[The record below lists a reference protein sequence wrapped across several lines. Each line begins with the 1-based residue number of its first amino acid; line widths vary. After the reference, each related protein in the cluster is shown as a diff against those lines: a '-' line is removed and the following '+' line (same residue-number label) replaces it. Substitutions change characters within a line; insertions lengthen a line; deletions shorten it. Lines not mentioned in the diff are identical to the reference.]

1 MSDTTYKIGV
11 EITGDDS
18 RFRATAKSSEKAV
31 SDLEKKASSDV
42 AKLKANLIGMFS
54 AKGADTG
61 IAKFTS
67 EIGAGTGALE
77 AFAGPAGVAVG
88 VTLAFAGAAVSAGTA
103 MFALAKEASDYGSE
117 IADAEAKTGLTAES
131 LSALRYQAQLSGSD
145 FGELSG
151 GISKFTKTVGESAKG
166 NEEATQKLKN
176 LGLDPQEAV
185 KDLDGALTKVFKT
198 INDAKPGVN
207 QMTAAQDAFGKSG
220 ANLIPTIKSMDGDF
234 AALKKRAT
242 ELGIVLSEEDVRAA
256 DAFGDTLDTVTLQAK
271 GAAYQFAYGFMPAIT
286 HTMDEISG
294 SLKNNK
300 DVWREWGEYVGGKIL
315 ETTHALQSYAAIAND
330 VYNGN
335 FSFSTFKAQ
344 GLINAEENRKFE
356 FEKLKN
362 QPTLPGVVPTDA
374 ELSRFGPSGDYL
386 DKSSGAGVSKGAAK
400 SSSGG
405 GKMNFEMS
413 SKGKALVEAANK
425 LGINPLDL
433 AAIISYETSGTFNP
447 SIKGGKGNNY
457 QGLIQFGQEER
468 STYGVTKG
476 QSFEQQILGPVVK
489 YFQDRFASVGKSTVG
504 ATLLDLY
511 KTVNGG
517 NPTVSANAS
526 DGNGTISQHVQRIA
540 SQHKSNALKYFFGGN
555 SKNVKGLD
563 GAEIAK
569 RENDEF
575 ERGAA
580 LVKQY
585 DDQVKN
591 LGVTTERRKV
601 DLILETGEY
610 AKLSEA
616 QKQKIRDDA
625 DAIDSYTK
633 EAQAS
638 ENYSAFVKSLLDDYG
653 ALNNVQPT
661 ATEQLNKYIAANKEA
676 GVIMDESDIATVK
689 RIATLFDLAKA
700 QEKENDLVQV
710 ETQRYRD
717 ERDAIWETVA
727 AQQALTN
734 QINRAA
740 LKPEQNFGVKNPNP
754 GIADDDPTPK
764 FKRTISANAMANAT
778 GRDFAAGGIFD
789 QNTVDTQVSLMATLK
804 ETGMDTFKALAGE
817 IGNAA
822 AQWLAYGGASE
833 QSLGQ
838 ATKAVLASVAAQALG
853 TGLFE
858 LGIGFAALT
867 PWGEAIY
874 GPAPLHFKSAAIL
887 LGMGAAFGG
896 LARAIP
902 GGGGSGNN
910 SQKDSPDYL
919 RADSSSP
926 DYLRQNQSGN
936 NPSQQ
941 QQFGE
946 LSNAVNGLTETV
958 SRLKGIKPGEMLQ
971 QGIEQ
976 KPGLITNTTTKELNG
991 SGTKATQMGKALRLK

>member
-1 MSDTTYKIGV
+1 M
-11 EITGDDS
+11 
-18 RFRATAKSSEKAV
+18 
-31 SDLEKKASSDV
+31 
-42 AKLKANLIGMFS
+42 
-54 AKGADTG
+54 
-61 IAKFTS
+61 
-67 EIGAGTGALE
+67 
-77 AFAGPAGVAVG
+77 
-88 VTLAFAGAAVSAGTA
+88 
-103 MFALAKEASDYGSE
+103 
-117 IADAEAKTGLTAES
+117 
-131 LSALRYQAQLSGSD
+131 
-145 FGELSG
+145 
-151 GISKFTKTVGESAKG
+151 
-166 NEEATQKLKN
+166 
-176 LGLDPQEAV
+176 
-185 KDLDGALTKVFKT
+185 
-198 INDAKPGVN
+198 
-207 QMTAAQDAFGKSG
+207 
-220 ANLIPTIKSMDGDF
+220 
-234 AALKKRAT
+234 
-242 ELGIVLSEEDVRAA
+242 
-256 DAFGDTLDTVTLQAK
+256 
-271 GAAYQFAYGFMPAIT
+271 
-286 HTMDEISG
+286 
-294 SLKNNK
+294 
-300 DVWREWGEYVGGKIL
+300 
-315 ETTHALQSYAAIAND
+315 
-330 VYNGN
+330 
-335 FSFSTFKAQ
+335 
-344 GLINAEENRKFE
+344 
-356 FEKLKN
+356 
-362 QPTLPGVVPTDA
+362 
-374 ELSRFGPSGDYL
+374 
-386 DKSSGAGVSKGAAK
+386 
-400 SSSGG
+400 
-405 GKMNFEMS
+405 
-413 SKGKALVEAANK
+413 
-425 LGINPLDL
+425 
-433 AAIISYETSGTFNP
+433 
-447 SIKGGKGNNY
+447 
-457 QGLIQFGQEER
+457 
-468 STYGVTKG
+468 
-476 QSFEQQILGPVVK
+476 
-489 YFQDRFASVGKSTVG
+489 
-504 ATLLDLY
+504 
-511 KTVNGG
+511 
-517 NPTVSANAS
+517 
-526 DGNGTISQHVQRIA
+526 
-540 SQHKSNALKYFFGGN
+540 
-555 SKNVKGLD
+555 
-563 GAEIAK
+563 
-569 RENDEF
+569 
-575 ERGAA
+575 
-580 LVKQY
+580 
-585 DDQVKN
+585 
-591 LGVTTERRKV
+591 
-601 DLILETGEY
+601 ETGEY

-734 QINRAA
+734 EINRATA
-740 LKPEQNFGVKNPNP
+740 NPEQNFGVKNPNSGLP
-754 GIADDDPTPK
+754 SAEDLVELAPGMPKTKKKISAYGIAN
-764 FKRTISANAMANAT
+764 AN
-778 GRDFAAGGIFD
+778 GKDFAKDGIFD